1 MRLLGFADKGR
12 LMMVQE
18 LLAAPIDKQLCK
30 IVMLPRFDRVQTL
43 SNKHLADVEEWR
55 PTAEQQLKVALD
67 VAKGMEYLHTC
78 FQHDGSQQDQVS
90 TTLPPELFRS
100 GQ

>member
-1 MRLLGFADKGR
+1 MTARKR
-12 LMMVQE
+12 S
-18 LLAAPIDKQLCK
+18 
-30 IVMLPRFDRVQTL
+30 

-90 TTLPPELFRS
+90 TTTLHLSCFG